1 MRGSDRLF
9 DIRAGKRATFVSPS
23 SSAGSETGF
32 GGWKAS
38 IFGDHGVYGMKGV
51 RFFSRHPSWAAINA
65 ASVGNSGSGGRVR
78 RRL

>member
-1 MRGSDRLF
+1 MHGSDRLF

-38 IFGDHGVYGMKGV
+38 IFGDHGVYGMEGV
-51 RFFSRHPSWAAINA
+51 RFYTKLKTVTARWPTGIRAGAEFAFKARN
-65 ASVGNSGSGGRVR
+65 
-78 RRL
+78 